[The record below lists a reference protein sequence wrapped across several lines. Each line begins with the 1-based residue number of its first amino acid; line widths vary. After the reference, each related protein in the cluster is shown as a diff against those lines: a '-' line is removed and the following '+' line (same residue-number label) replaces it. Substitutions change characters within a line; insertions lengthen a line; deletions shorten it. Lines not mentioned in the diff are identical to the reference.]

1 MTCNPLPTSSALAEP
16 SAKSALGR
24 SKRKVDSDM
33 SSRVPNYT
41 GQRVGVVVFSAVL
54 LGILSVY
61 LNLGDSSKTFNQ
73 TFWAAMAGL
82 APTLAIAYVVA
93 IGQALS
99 TYSKLRRSDLTDRRE
114 TQVTLA
120 FAGGSIGIVF
130 AWLQAIV
137 VLLAFRS
144 ILDNHSVAVP
154 KHLLY
159 VEALSTFVVPIVTFL
174 AYAWWPWKESKKEP
188 VTTT

>member
-1 MTCNPLPTSSALAEP
+1 MSG
-16 SAKSALGR
+16 K
-24 SKRKVDSDM
+24 DS
-33 SSRVPNYT
+33 NYA
-41 GQRVGVVVFSAVL
+41 GLRVGIVVFSAVL
-54 LGILSVY
+54 LVVLSAYLIL
-61 LNLGDSSKTFNQ
+61 GGSSEKFDQ
-73 TFWAAMAGL
+73 TFWTAMAGL

-99 TYSKLRRSDLTDRRE
+99 TYSKLRRSDLTDERE

-130 AWLQAIV
+130 AWLQALV

-144 ILDNHSVAVP
+144 ILDKHSVAMP

-174 AYAWWPWKESKKEP
+174 AYAWWPWKKSEKEQ
-188 VTTT
+188 VIAT

>member
-1 MTCNPLPTSSALAEP
+1 
-16 SAKSALGR
+16 
-24 SKRKVDSDM
+24 M
-33 SSRVPNYT
+33 SGKGSNYT
-41 GQRVGVVVFSAVL
+41 GLRVAVVVLSAAL
-54 LGILSVY
+54 LVILLVY
-61 LNLGDSSKTFNQ
+61 LIPGDSSKTFNQ

-99 TYSKLRRSDLTDRRE
+99 TYSKLRRSNLTHQRE

-130 AWLQAIV
+130 AWLQALV

-174 AYAWWPWKESKKEP
+174 AYAWWPWIRSEKEP

>member
-1 MTCNPLPTSSALAEP
+1 MSGKSSNYAGL
-16 SAKSALGR
+16 
-24 SKRKVDSDM
+24 
-33 SSRVPNYT
+33 RVA
-41 GQRVGVVVFSAVL
+41 VV
-54 LGILSVY
+54 ILSAALLVILFAY
-61 LNLGDSSKTFNQ
+61 LILGDSPKTFHQ

-99 TYSKLRRSDLTDRRE
+99 TYSKLWRSDPTHQRE

-144 ILDNHSVAVP
+144 ILDNRSVVAP
-154 KHLLY
+154 NHLLY

-174 AYAWWPWKESKKEP
+174 AYGWSPWKGERRSQ
-188 VTTT
+188 